1 MRKRVLRALCAIA
14 VATILLLPS
23 LCSALTHNILLIHGR
38 ADSTH
43 EQFGVFATDQL
54 GYWSGRP
61 TTVDGHVYFVQ
72 WDAWN
77 RKFDDTTCPG
87 GQCIINNAINQLCNI
102 GNNQECWIICHSAG
116 CAAFENYLA
125 KSNYCC
131 NPIFIAHVMA
141 ASSAAGGSEL
151 ADVSQF
157 LPFFGHTI
165 DSSLTTGYARGAYNH
180 NNMQGVVVRS
190 IGGTKN
196 NTASACLFFPSQ
208 IGSGLNPDCNICPV
222 GRFTFSRQCSDG
234 VVALHSTCGHNRVA
248 SFQDCNST
256 LFPHNDTAGTYSF
269 HGWWVA
275 DQECNG
281 QGGTS
286 CNWSG
291 PYSPNTGWNPGFK
304 TYRVDHGGGANN
316 AVAEYSFAPFALC
329 P

>member
-1 MRKRVLRALCAIA
+1 MRARTLRILWTIA
-14 VATILLLPS
+14 GTAMMFMTAYD
-23 LCSALTHNILLIHGR
+23 CQAQLTHNILMIHGR
-38 ADSTH
+38 HDSTN
-43 EQFGVFATDQL
+43 EQFGVLTTDQL

-61 TTVDGHVYFVQ
+61 ATVDGHIYFIQ

-87 GQCIINNAINQLCNI
+87 GQCIINNAVNQLCNVN
-102 GNNQECWIICHSAG
+102 NNQECWIICHSAG
-116 CAAFENYLA
+116 CGAFENYLA

-151 ADVSQF
+151 ANVSQN

-165 DSSLTTGYARGAYNH
+165 DSSLATGYARSAYNH
-180 NNMQGVVVRS
+180 NNMQGVVVRGF
-190 IGGTKN
+190 GGTHN
-196 NTASACLFFPSQ
+196 DNASACLFFPEQS
-208 IGSGLNPDCNICPV
+208 GSNLNPQCTSCPF
-222 GRFTFSRQCSDG
+222 GNSQCADG
-234 VVALHSTCGHNRVA
+234 AVALHSTCGHNRVA

-269 HGWWVA
+269 HGWWIT
-275 DQECNG
+275 DQICNG
-281 QGGTS
+281 QSGNS

-291 PYSPNTGWNPGFK
+291 PFSPNTNWNPGFK
-304 TYRVDHGGGANN
+304 TYNVNHGGGANN
-316 AVAEYSFAPFALC
+316 AIAEYSFAPFALC